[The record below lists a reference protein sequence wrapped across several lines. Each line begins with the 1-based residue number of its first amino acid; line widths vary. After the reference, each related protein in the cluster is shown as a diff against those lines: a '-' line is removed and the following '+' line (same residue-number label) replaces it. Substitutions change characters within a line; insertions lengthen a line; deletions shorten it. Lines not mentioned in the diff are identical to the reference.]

1 MYVYIYTHTHTHT
14 FFKYLLHPQDTLNL
28 KRIDHDGMEV
38 ASCGFLRSKMD
49 LFIRPG
55 YCIL

>member
-1 MYVYIYTHTHTHT
+1 MYVYIYTHTHT